1 MSAFALVV
9 VLGTACSAPG
19 EDTSSAEVPRA
30 LPSVLPSPSQRPQEE
45 RAVDAYLGMMRALVD
60 ASLDGA
66 DDHPDLER
74 FADGQA
80 LQLTRDMLA
89 GHNAV
94 ATGEPVLTPQATEV
108 DLKQDPPRVVVEDCV
123 DETDWVMEG
132 YESTAAEERST
143 RLFVATVT
151 EQDGEWK
158 VGELWLGEI
167 NAC

>member
-1 MSAFALVV
+1 M
-9 VLGTACSAPG
+9 
-19 EDTSSAEVPRA
+19 
-30 LPSVLPSPSQRPQEE
+30 
-45 RAVDAYLGMMRALVD
+45 DAYLGMMRALVD
-60 ASLDGA
+60 ASLEGA

-89 GHNAV
+89 GHDSV
-94 ATGEPVLTPQATEV
+94 ATGEPVLTPQAAEV
-108 DLKQDPPRVVVEDCV
+108 DLRQDPPRVVVEDCV

-132 YESTAAEERST
+132 YESTSAGERST

-151 EQDGEWK
+151 EQEGEWK

-167 NAC
+167 DGC